1 MENSISLFDLNLRIK
16 EVIKGSLQDLYWV
29 VAEISEMKVNS
40 AGHCYLEL
48 VDKDPDSL
56 HIKARARATIWAYTY
71 RMLKPYFES
80 ATRQKLDAGIKI
92 MAKCSVEFHEVYGLS
107 LNIQD
112 IDPAYTVGEL
122 ARKREEI
129 IHRLEQEG
137 VLSMN
142 QELPLP
148 PVLQKI
154 AVISSATAAGFED
167 FIRQLELNDYRFKYY
182 YKLFPATMQGS
193 EAEHSII
200 NALDRV
206 HVYEHFFDV
215 VAIIRGG
222 GSQADLSCFDNYQ
235 LAYYITQFPL
245 PVITGIGH
253 EKDESV
259 TDIVAH
265 TPLKT
270 PTAVADF
277 IIQQS
282 IVFFARLLEIQNKT
296 MKLTGI
302 EVQKR
307 GMHLDNIAN
316 SIALKSKHLLANRQ
330 HVLNKASEKCML
342 IGKNYLKRKQ
352 EDLKNTNTRI
362 IRAVKQMISYRF
374 VDLKNLIRSIQPQ
387 VKNGIRFQ
395 KNRLNTIEK
404 TTQFLNPGNV
414 LKRGYS
420 ITSLNGQ
427 VIKKSSD
434 LSPGDVIKT
443 TYFSGKS
450 TSTVEKTE

>member
-1 MENSISLFDLNLRIK
+1 MEKSISLFDLNLRIK

-80 ATRQKLDAGIKI
+80 ATRQKLDAGIKV

-129 IHRLEQEG
+129 IRRLEQEG

-265 TPLKT
+265 TRLKT

-282 IVFFARLLEIQNKT
+282 VVFFTRLLEIQNKT
-296 MKLTGI
+296 IKLTGI

-352 EDLKNTNTRI
+352 EDLKN
-362 IRAVKQMISYRF
+362 
-374 VDLKNLIRSIQPQ
+374 LIRSIQPQ

-404 TTQFLNPGNV
+404 TTQFLDPGNV

-420 ITSLNGQ
+420 ITSSNGQ

-450 TSTVEKTE
+450 ISTVEKTE

>member
-1 MENSISLFDLNLRIK
+1 MEKSISLFDLNLRIK
-16 EVIKGSLQDLYWV
+16 EVIKGSFQELYWI
-29 VAEISEMKVNS
+29 VAEISELKVNS

-48 VDKDPDSL
+48 VDKDPDSF
-56 HIKARARATIWAYTY
+56 HIKARARATIWSYAY
-71 RMLKPYFES
+71 RMIKPYFES
-80 ATRQKLDAGIKI
+80 ATRQNLDAGLKI
-92 MAKCSVEFHEVYGLS
+92 MVKCSVEFHEVYGLS

-129 IHRLEQEG
+129 IRRLEQEG
-137 VLSMN
+137 VLTMN
-142 QELPLP
+142 QELQLPL
-148 PVLQKI
+148 VLQKI

-167 FIRQLELNDYRFKYY
+167 FIRQLERNDYRFKYY
-182 YKLFPATMQGS
+182 YKLFPATMQGQ
-193 EAEHSII
+193 EAEQSII

-206 HVYEHFFDV
+206 HRYEDFFDV

-222 GSQADLSCFDNYQ
+222 GSQSDLSCFDSYH

-265 TPLKT
+265 TRLKT

-282 IVFFARLLEIQNKT
+282 TLFFARLLEMQNRT
-296 MKLTGI
+296 IKLTGT

-307 GMHLDNIAN
+307 NLYLNNRSN
-316 SIALKSKHLLANRQ
+316 SIVLKSRHLLSDKA
-330 HVLNKASEKCML
+330 HLLNKAGEKARL
-342 IGKNYLKRKQ
+342 IGKNYLKRK
-352 EDLKNTNTRI
+352 EEELKNTN
-362 IRAVKQMISYRF
+362 IRVIHGAKQMVSYR
-374 VDLKNLIRSIQPQ
+374 VADLKNLVKSIQPQ
-387 VKNGIRFQ
+387 LMNGIRFQ
-395 KNRLNTIEK
+395 KNKLNTMEK
-404 TTQFLNPGNV
+404 TIQFLDPENV

-420 ITSLNGQ
+420 ITTSKGQ
-427 VIKKSSD
+427 VVKKSSD

-450 TSTVEKTE
+450 ISTVEKTE

>member
-1 MENSISLFDLNLRIK
+1 MEKSISLFDLNLRIK
-16 EVIKGSLQDLYWV
+16 EVIKGSLPDLYWV

-56 HIKARARATIWAYTY
+56 HIKARARAIIWAYTY

-148 PVLQKI
+148 LVLQKI

-167 FIRQLELNDYRFKYY
+167 FVRQLELNDYRFKYY

-222 GSQADLSCFDNYQ
+222 GSQTDLSCFDNYQ

-265 TPLKT
+265 TRLKT

-282 IVFFARLLEIQNKT
+282 VVFFTRLLEIQNKT
-296 MKLTGI
+296 IKLTGI

-352 EDLKNTNTRI
+352 EELKNTNSRI

-404 TTQFLNPGNV
+404 TTQFLDPGNV

-420 ITSLNGQ
+420 ITSSNGQ

-450 TSTVEKTE
+450 ISKVEKTE

>member
-1 MENSISLFDLNLRIK
+1 MEKSISLFDLNLRIK
-16 EVIKGSLQDLYWV
+16 EAIKDSLPDLYWV

-40 AGHCYLEL
+40 TGHCYLEL

-56 HIKARARATIWAYTY
+56 HIKARARAIIWAYTY
-71 RMLKPYFES
+71 RLLKPYFES
-80 ATRQKLDAGIKI
+80 ATRQKFDAGIKI
-92 MAKCSVEFHEVYGLS
+92 LVKCTVEFHEVYGLS

-122 ARKREEI
+122 ARKRDEI
-129 IHRLEQEG
+129 LHRLEQEG

-148 PVLQKI
+148 LVLQKI

-167 FIRQLELNDYRFKYY
+167 FIRQLDLNDYRFQYY

-193 EAEHSII
+193 EAEQSII

-206 HVYEHFFDV
+206 HVYEYFFDA

-222 GSQADLSCFDNYQ
+222 GSQADLSCFDSYP
-235 LAYYITQFPL
+235 LAYYVTQFPL

-265 TPLKT
+265 TRLKT

-277 IIQQS
+277 IIHQS
-282 IVFFARLLEIQNKT
+282 TMFFNRLIDAQNKT
-296 MKLTGI
+296 IKLIGA

-307 GMHLDNIAN
+307 GMHLDNLSS
-316 SIALKSKHLLANRQ
+316 SIALKSKHLIATREHL
-330 HVLNKASEKCML
+330 LNKAGEQIIL
-342 IGKNYLKRKQ
+342 IGKNYLKQKQ
-352 EDLKNTNTRI
+352 EELKNINSRI
-362 IRAVKQMISYRF
+362 IRGAKQMISYRF
-374 VDLKNLIRSIQPQ
+374 IDLKNLVRPILPQ

-395 KNRLNTIEK
+395 KNKLNTMEK
-404 TTQFLNPGNV
+404 TTQFLKPGNV

-420 ITSLNGQ
+420 ITSSNGQ

-450 TSTVEKTE
+450 ISTVERTE